1 MADLK
6 LNLRIL
12 LGKEIAFGPG
22 KADLLDAIAEQGSI
36 SAAGAHL
43 GMSYLR
49 AWQLVDTMNR
59 CFKQPLVET
68 ATGGTR
74 GGGAKLTDY
83 GIDILQRYR
92 AMHSA
97 AAKAAQKNFPGFDA
111 LLAATPR
118 KPAVAKARRK
128 PAKRRVS

>member
-6 LNLRIL
+6 LHLRVM

-22 KADLLDAIAEQGSI
+22 KADLLDAIREQGSI
-36 SAAGAHL
+36 SAAGVHL

-49 AWQLVDTMNR
+49 TWQLVDTMNR

-68 ATGGTR
+68 ATGGAR

-83 GIDILQRYR
+83 GMDVLQRYR
-92 AMHSA
+92 AMQVVTAVA
-97 AAKAAQKNFPGFDA
+97 ANRNFADFDRLLTKA
-111 LLAATPR
+111 PR
-118 KPAVAKARRK
+118 KAAVAKARRK
-128 PAKRRVS
+128 PA